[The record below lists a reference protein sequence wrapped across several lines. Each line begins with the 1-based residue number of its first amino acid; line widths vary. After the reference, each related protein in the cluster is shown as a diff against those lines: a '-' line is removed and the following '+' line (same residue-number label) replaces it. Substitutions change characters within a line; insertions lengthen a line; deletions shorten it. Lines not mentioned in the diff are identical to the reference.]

1 MEHAFNVDHLEKKPL
16 MEASRPP
23 RGGLA
28 HYEQCLSEDEEV
40 RVRRA
45 LAEMAKDVRRRNLM
59 VYPYFKVVICWRV
72 VGVSGCQS
80 CHTTGVFAPLVIRIF
95 SVGRNGFSTLSHKK
109 SFFLRSSPRLK
120 DEV

>member
-28 HYEQCLSEDEEV
+28 TYAQCLSEDEEE

-45 LAEMAKDVRRRNLM
+45 VAEMARDVRRRNLM
-59 VYPYFKVVICWRV
+59 VYPYFKV
-72 VGVSGCQS
+72 
-80 CHTTGVFAPLVIRIF
+80 
-95 SVGRNGFSTLSHKK
+95 
-109 SFFLRSSPRLK
+109 SF
-120 DEV
+120 